1 MITEEAIVKN
11 ALDGNFE
18 SRDQQERWLADHLR
32 NAYTNGFIAGQE
44 AQHRNTWALAMESAK
59 ATAHGVWNDSK
70 IWWDIER
77 LDNELCQLACPPIEA
92 TKDK

>member
-44 AQHRNTWALAMESAK
+44 AQHRKTWALAMVEA
-59 ATAHGVWNDSK
+59 ALEGQRVAPTHHQTIVYEHIRA
-70 IWWDIER
+70 
-77 LDNELCQLACPPIEA
+77 LPCPPIEA